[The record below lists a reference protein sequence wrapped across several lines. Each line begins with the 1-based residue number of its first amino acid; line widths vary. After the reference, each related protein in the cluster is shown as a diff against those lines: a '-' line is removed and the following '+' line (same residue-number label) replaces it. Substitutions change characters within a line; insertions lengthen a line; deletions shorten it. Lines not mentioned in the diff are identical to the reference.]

1 VESELSD
8 FHIRKY
14 EYADSYSNSNMVVK
28 WIQLN
33 LLLSI
38 FFSTRF
44 HPYSV
49 IPGTIRIRQYKT
61 VRYVYKYWQIMFNRI
76 LIMIV
81 YG

>member
-1 VESELSD
+1 MDTIEFVIVD
-8 FHIRKY
+8 
-14 EYADSYSNSNMVVK
+14 
-28 WIQLN
+28 
-33 LLLSI
+33 